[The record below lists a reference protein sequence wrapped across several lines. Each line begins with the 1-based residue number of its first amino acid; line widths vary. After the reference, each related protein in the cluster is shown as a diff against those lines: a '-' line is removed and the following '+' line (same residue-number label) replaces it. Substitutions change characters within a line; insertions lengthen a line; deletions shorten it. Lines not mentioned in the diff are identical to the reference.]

1 MSQDKTVLRESVVPL
16 SSWAAPFLETSSFSI
31 ICLAALARIEIRG
44 GAADHDL
51 EQYDDML

>member
-1 MSQDKTVLRESVVPL
+1 MSQDKTVLRDSVVPL
-16 SSWAAPFLETSSFSI
+16 SGWVAPFLETSSFSI
-31 ICLAALARIEIRG
+31 ICLAALVRIEIRG